1 MPSTPLFILVCSES
15 HEKIQMA
22 AMTASVAAVSERPVC
37 VFISMGAI
45 YSFKAGLSDDERY
58 KGSRFAAVLQEK
70 GAPDALELFAMGRQ
84 LGEMSMYVCSMALD
98 ILGWD
103 ESDLKENLFD
113 GTLGLTKYL
122 SDAEEGQL
130 ITF

>member
-1 MPSTPLFILVCSES
+1 MLSKPLYILVCSEN

-22 AMTASVAAVSERPVC
+22 AMAASVAAVSERPVS

-45 YSFKAGLSDDERY
+45 YTFKAGLSDDERY
-58 KGSRFAAVLQEK
+58 RGGDFSSILREK
-70 GAPDALELFAMGRQ
+70 GAPDALKLLEMGKQ
-84 LGEMSMYVCSMALD
+84 LGEMSIYACSMALD

-103 ESDLKENLFD
+103 ETDLEGDLFD
-113 GTLGLTKYL
+113 GAMGLTKYL
-122 SDAEEGQL
+122 SDAEAGQI